1 MRIGKKIICFF
12 LVLLCITAACATE
25 SGKTEGDSGMKITIN
40 ITSGSG
46 NHTIA
51 ATLADNSSA
60 KAFADLLSKGPVSVD
75 MQDYG
80 SFEKVGD
87 LPSSLPRND
96 TSITT
101 EPGDIILYQRNKITI
116 NYNTNSWSFTPI
128 GNVEGVT
135 PAELKKILGKGNVT
149 AVFELA
155 K

>member
-46 NHTIA
+46 NHTLT

-60 KAFADLLSKGPVSVD
+60 KAFAELLSKGPVTVD

-80 SFEKVGD
+80 NFEKVGD

-101 EPGDIILYQRNKITI
+101 EPGDIILYQGNKITI
-116 NYNTNSWSFTPI
+116 YYNTNSWSFTRL
-128 GNVEGVT
+128 GKVEGVT
-135 PAELKKILGKGNVT
+135 PAELKKILGNGNVT
-149 AVFELA
+149 AVFTLA
-155 K
+155 E

>member
-1 MRIGKKIICFF
+1 MRIGKRLF
-12 LVLLCITAACATE
+12 LFLSVLFCITTVYASE
-25 SGKTEGDSGMKITIN
+25 DSMKITIN

-46 NHTIA
+46 NHILT

-60 KAFADLLSKGPVSVD
+60 KAFAELLSKGPVTVD

-80 SFEKVGD
+80 NFEKVGD

-101 EPGDIILYQRNKITI
+101 EPGDIILYQGNKITI
-116 NYNTNSWSFTPI
+116 YYNTNSWSFTRL
-128 GNVEGVT
+128 GKVEDVF
-135 PAELKKILGKGNVT
+135 PAEFRKILGKGNVT
-149 AVFELA
+149 AVFTLV

>member
-1 MRIGKKIICFF
+1 M
-12 LVLLCITAACATE
+12 CAV
-25 SGKTEGDSGMKITIN
+25 SIYAGSKNSMKITIN

-46 NHTIA
+46 NHTLT

-60 KAFADLLSKGPVSVD
+60 KAFAELLSKGPVTVD

-80 SFEKVGD
+80 NFEKVGD

-101 EPGDIILYQRNKITI
+101 EPGDIILYQGNKITI
-116 NYNTNSWSFTPI
+116 YYNTNSWSFTRL
-128 GNVEGVT
+128 GKVEGVT
-135 PAELKKILGKGNVT
+135 QAELKKILGKGNVT
-149 AVFELA
+149 AVFTLA

>member
-1 MRIGKKIICFF
+1 
-12 LVLLCITAACATE
+12 
-25 SGKTEGDSGMKITIN
+25 MKITIN

-46 NHTIA
+46 NHTLT

-60 KAFADLLSKGPVSVD
+60 KAFAELLSKGPVTVD

-80 SFEKVGD
+80 NFEKVGD

-96 TSITT
+96 ISITT
-101 EPGDIILYQRNKITI
+101 EPGDIILYQGNKITI
-116 NYNTNSWSFTPI
+116 YYNTNSWSFTRL
-128 GNVEGVT
+128 GKVEGVT

>member
-1 MRIGKKIICFF
+1 
-12 LVLLCITAACATE
+12 
-25 SGKTEGDSGMKITIN
+25 MKITIN

-46 NHTIA
+46 NHTIT

-60 KAFADLLSKGPVSVD
+60 KAFAELLAKGPVSVD

-101 EPGDIILYQRNKITI
+101 EPGDIILYQGNKITI
-116 NYNTNSWSFTPI
+116 YYNTNSWNFTRL
-128 GNVEGVT
+128 GKVEGVT

-149 AVFELA
+149 AVFTLA
-155 K
+155 E